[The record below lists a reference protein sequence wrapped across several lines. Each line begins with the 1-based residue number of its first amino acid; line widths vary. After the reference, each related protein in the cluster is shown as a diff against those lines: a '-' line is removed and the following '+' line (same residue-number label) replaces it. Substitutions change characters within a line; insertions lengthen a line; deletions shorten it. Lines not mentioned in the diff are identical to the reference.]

1 MIFLEKLKE
10 KKIHVILIIIS
21 ILIIGIAL
29 SLCLSK
35 KEYISVS
42 KILLIKS
49 EVTENGQSENREN
62 IEITSKLIHTF
73 KELLKSDSSIQ
84 KIKDDLN
91 LNLSNKELKN
101 DIDIKINSNSDTF
114 QIQVKSNDENNSLKE
129 NQKLIDIL
137 SDKLDEMYENREIYI
152 VDTPHINKVT
162 TNISIILCA
171 FISLVIGILVSSIYV
186 FAIAIIDRN
195 IKINENIDNEINL
208 KKLIEIPLINCKKSK
223 SNKIKNELI
232 STTSESKSVTLKAFR
247 DLRTNI
253 QFINVNN
260 KNKNIIL
267 ITSPL
272 DGEGKS
278 YITANLGVIF
288 AESGKKVVIIDSDMQ
303 KGRQNKI
310 FNIPN
315 NLGFSNY
322 LSSLDSNGME
332 IKKLTNN
339 FINETGIKNLNLI
352 TSGTVPPNST
362 ELLTSERLQ
371 ELIKDLSVFY
381 DLVLIDGTSVLNNM
395 NSLIL
400 TRAVNSTIIVSDYK
414 KTKKEDLFKAKKDIQ
429 NVGGNPMGII
439 INKTKFRRKISFQDV
454 KTTCIKAFSFLK
466 LNISKLIEN
475 LKNQINKLKDLVKE
489 KQEEKKQKLLMA
501 AKIDKIEQKKQ
512 SENKEEI
519 IVEKLDNNKLEDEDK
534 ENENKDKD
542 KDKEEEKDESNKVK
556 DGDNKKEEQK
566 EESKESLADKTN
578 NENKEKTIN
587 IEDSIKTIIP
597 EIEIVDK
604 NNNYNKNSRK
614 TNVNNIVLIN
624 NSSSR
629 VDKTESNFKINN
641 YLANMA
647 KSLNNLKEKTV
658 TIISTSFNKA
668 KTSVVNFGL
677 GITEKIEERKKE
689 KEFDK
694 IYLNN
699 IENEENTQLSFDNFD
714 EDSNIEKENNANSYE
729 GQETFDELQN
739 ESEINAETNI
749 QNAQEEKNETILK
762 EDNKELEAKRI
773 EQERIEQEKREIE
786 KREAEKQET
795 ERKKLEKQELE
806 RAKAEKKELKKDHKK
821 DKKNEETNKK
831 NNAVLI
837 FVDAEEGYC
846 RVFSEK
852 IFVEKI
858 IRGIDKN
865 DGFEKKHYS
874 RALIHDRMQGLIG
887 LYGITKKQAQRID
900 TLVYTTLCDYDDSVW
915 IKEKIVSNK
924 ADTYA
929 YCMSKNYDRLPNEK
943 AEDYDLRCKRLRI
956 KDLKES
962 NIELEYKLN
971 NIWTTNKIN
980 ISDKLSMI
988 HFSKIYEIDSKLK
1001 NDLELKKSMENRQFY
1016 ESILEKFDSKSNI
1029 DAENIETENTGIYEI
1044 EKDEEDIL
1052 SIDKKVKQEEQR
1064 KLREEKNKLR
1074 KEKAEK
1080 RKIER
1085 KKIKEEK
1092 MRKQEEIRKQKEEER
1107 EKQKEEARIEE
1118 ELLGD
1123 NLYPKTKNNK
1133 NL

>member
-10 KKIHVILIIIS
+10 KKIHVILIVIS

-42 KILLIKS
+42 KALLIKS
-49 EVTENGQSENREN
+49 EVTENGKSESREN

-91 LNLSNKELKN
+91 LSLSNKELRK

-114 QIQVKSNDENNSLKE
+114 QIQVRNTDENNSIKE

-152 VDTPHINKVT
+152 VDSPHINKVT
-162 TNISIILCA
+162 TNIPIILYA
-171 FISLVIGILVSSIYV
+171 FISLIIGILVSFVYILT
-186 FAIAIIDRN
+186 IAIIDRN

-208 KKLIEIPLINCKKSK
+208 KKLIEIPLINYKKNK
-223 SNKIKNELI
+223 SNKIESELI
-232 STTSESKSVTLKAFR
+232 TTTSKNKSITLNAFR
-247 DLRTNI
+247 NLRTNI

-260 KNKNIIL
+260 KEKKIIL

-288 AESGKKVVIIDSDMQ
+288 AETGKKVIIIDSDMQ
-303 KGRQNKI
+303 NGRQNKI

-429 NVGGNPMGII
+429 NVGGNPIGII
-439 INKTKFRRKISFQDV
+439 INKTKFRRKISFQNI
-454 KTTCIKAFSFLK
+454 KTTSIKMFSFLK

-475 LKNQINKLKDLVKE
+475 FKNLVNKIKKFARE

-512 SENKEEI
+512 SENKEEV
-519 IVEKLDNNKLEDEDK
+519 IVEKLENNKLEDK
-534 ENENKDKD
+534 ENDNNDK
-542 KDKEEEKDESNKVK
+542 KEEKNETNEVK
-556 DGDNKKEEQK
+556 DNDNKKEEQK
-566 EESKESLADKTN
+566 TESKENLNDKPK
-578 NENKEKTIN
+578 NENKEKIIN

-597 EIEIVDK
+597 EIEVVDK
-604 NNNYNKNSRK
+604 NNIYNKNPKK

-629 VDKTESNFKINN
+629 SDETESNFKINN
-641 YLANMA
+641 YFENAV

-658 TIISTSFNKA
+658 AIINSSFNKV
-668 KTSVVNFGL
+668 KTSLGNFKL
-677 GITEKIEERKKE
+677 NIKEKIEEKKKE

-694 IYLNN
+694 IYLKN
-699 IENEENTQLSFDNFD
+699 IESEENTQLSFDNL
-714 EDSNIEKENNANSYE
+714 EENLNVEKENNSNSYE
-729 GQETFDELQN
+729 GQETFDEFQN
-739 ESEINAETNI
+739 ENEINEKVNSQKI
-749 QNAQEEKNETILK
+749 QEEKNETILK
-762 EDNKELEAKRI
+762 EENKELELKRL
-773 EQERIEQEKREIE
+773 EEEKRELE
-786 KREAEKQET
+786 RREAEKQEKERKET
-795 ERKKLEKQELE
+795 ERRELE
-806 RAKAEKKELKKDHKK
+806 RAKAERKKLKKEHRKDRKSTAEENT
-821 DKKNEETNKK
+821 KNS
-831 NNAVLI
+831 AVLI

-846 RVFSEK
+846 RVFSER

-858 IRGIDKN
+858 IRGVDNN

-929 YCMSKNYDRLPNEK
+929 YCMSKNYDKLPNEK
-943 AEDYDLRCKRLRI
+943 AEEYDLRCKRLRI
-956 KDLKES
+956 KELKDS

-971 NIWTTNKIN
+971 NIWATNKIN
-980 ISDKLSMI
+980 ISDKLAML
-988 HFSKIYEIDSKLK
+988 HFSKIYEIDSKFK
-1001 NDLELKKSMENRQFY
+1001 TEVELKKSIENSQFY
-1016 ESILEKFDSKSNI
+1016 ESIIEKFESKSNI
-1029 DAENIETENTGIYEI
+1029 DTENTETENSGMYEI
-1044 EKDEEDIL
+1044 EKDEENIL
-1052 SIDKKVKQEEQR
+1052 SIDKKAKQEEQR

-1085 KKIKEEK
+1085 QKIKEEK

-1123 NLYPKTKNNK
+1123 NLYPKTKYNK